1 MFYIIGIFSIIIVFA
16 LIFLFFATVRVD
28 VTANKNK
35 DKYTFNVNTSI
46 GIGSLRY
53 NSSNKPPSNFTFIPK
68 GYTKEFDA
76 DFYLNNIKLLFSGG
90 SGSFSK
96 MKQYYFVNKKGI
108 LYLMKKTKTYDV
120 ILDLKFGLDDA
131 SSTAI
136 SYGLFS
142 TFLTNLIA
150 AAKRMTMIDIKEINI
165 IPIFNETVLEF
176 DFACIIEAKIG
187 NIIIALK
194 SVKKKKRSVAFG
206 TAHPSV
212 NENNS

>member
-1 MFYIIGIFSIIIVFA
+1 MFYVIGIFSVIIVLA
-16 LIFLFFATVRVD
+16 LIFLFFATLRVRV
-28 VTANKNK
+28 TASKNK
-35 DKYTFNVNTSI
+35 EKYTFNVNTSI

-53 NSSNKPPSNFTFIPK
+53 NSSNKPSSNITFVPK
-68 GYTKEFDA
+68 GYSKEFDA
-76 DFYLNNIKLLFSGG
+76 DFYLNNLKSMFSGG
-90 SGSFSK
+90 SGSYGK
-96 MKQYYFVNKKGI
+96 MKQYYSVNKKGI
-108 LYLMKKTKTYDV
+108 LYLMKKTRTYDV
-120 ILDLKFGLDDA
+120 FLDLKFGLDDA

-136 SYGLFS
+136 TYGLFS

-150 AAKRMTMIDIKEINI
+150 AAKRATSIDIKKISI
-165 IPIFNETVLEF
+165 IPVFNETVLEF